1 MTITG
6 SGNGKSGTTDV
17 TFNQAG
23 ANPTIWV
30 SLNGTSYGSSVTV
43 NLEGKSASEVSV
55 YVKTNDTFDVS

>member
-17 TFNQAG
+17 TFNQVG
-23 ANPTIWV
+23 ADPEIYV
-30 SLNGTSYGSSVTV
+30 SLNGTKYGSRVTV